1 MDTPQRSAVRRTVVP
16 VALGALAMLAAL
28 VGPGW
33 LSGAVA
39 VVGALVAGALNPDEP
54 VRAGVLTVALPVIG
68 GLIRVLV
75 DEPSALGAFVLA
87 AISAAVLALVAS
99 HVGAGIQ
106 RRRVSAGPV

>member
-39 VVGALVAGALNPDEP
+39 VVGALVAGALNPNEP

-68 GLIRVLV
+68 GLIRVRTCPAN
-75 DEPSALGAFVLA
+75 DWAPHATFPPDSWWDALDA
-87 AISAAVLALVAS
+87 ADLNPPRL
-99 HVGAGIQ
+99 
-106 RRRVSAGPV
+106 